1 MSSIEPPGPTD
12 PEGPVGPGDPV
23 DSGEAVPVGGP
34 EQRSRSDRRRRS
46 SDRVRRRRR
55 LVGWGLVGVILVVA
69 LGVVLWYEI
78 ESHALG
84 SSGRAEI
91 VQIAKGESV
100 NAVASSLSDKQVI
113 GSTTAFRL
121 YGLVHGSPSITPGS
135 YLLHQNLSFAEV
147 HTILNGG
154 PNVAT
159 VQVDAG
165 LTLHEVATRVGEIPG
180 HSGTAFELL
189 ARNSAVH
196 STFAPG
202 EANLE
207 GLLGTG
213 TYLVLPGESNA
224 ALLTAMVDRFDRQ
237 ATAAGLSTASAA
249 AFGMTPYQVI
259 IVASVVEKEGYY
271 PKNMPQV
278 ARVVYNRLAQ
288 GTALQM
294 DSTVLYAL
302 GQDGGTVTPQD
313 LKVQS
318 PYNTY
323 LNHGLPPTPICMSSP
338 VALHSAVHPPPGDWL
353 FFVVVDKSG
362 TEAFANTFAEQLANE
377 QLAKTRGVG

>member
-1 MSSIEPPGPTD
+1 MSSIDPPDPTGP
-12 PEGPVGPGDPV
+12 GGPGDPG
-23 DSGEAVPVGGP
+23 DQADPGGAVPVGGP
-34 EQRSRSDRRRRS
+34 EQQSRSDRRRQTS
-46 SDRVRRRRR
+46 ARVRRRRR
-55 LVGWGLVGVILVVA
+55 LVGWGIVGVIVVIA
-69 LGVVLWYEI
+69 LGSVLWYEL
-78 ESHALG
+78 ESHGG
-84 SSGRAEI
+84 SPGQAEL
-91 VQIAKGESV
+91 VQISKGESA
-100 NAVASSLSDKQVI
+100 NSVASTLADKQVI
-113 GSTTAFRL
+113 GNTVAFRL
-121 YGLVHGSPSITPGS
+121 YGLVHGSPSINPGS
-135 YLLHQNLSFAEV
+135 YLFHQNLSFAEV
-147 HTILNGG
+147 HSILNGG

-180 HSGTAFELL
+180 YSANTFEQL
-189 ARNSAVH
+189 ARNSPVH

-202 EANLE
+202 EGNLE

-213 TYLVLPGESNA
+213 IYQVLPGESTT
-224 ALLTAMVDRFDRQ
+224 ALLTAMVDRFDQQ

-249 AFGMTPYQVI
+249 ALGMTPYQVI
-259 IVASVVEKEGYY
+259 TVASVVEKEGYY

-323 LNHGLPPTPICMSSP
+323 LNHGLPPTPICMSSSY
-338 VALHSAVHPPPGDWL
+338 ALKAAVHPPPGAWL

-362 TEAFANTFAEQLANE
+362 TEAFADTFAQQLANE
-377 QLAKTRGVG
+377 QLAHSRGVG